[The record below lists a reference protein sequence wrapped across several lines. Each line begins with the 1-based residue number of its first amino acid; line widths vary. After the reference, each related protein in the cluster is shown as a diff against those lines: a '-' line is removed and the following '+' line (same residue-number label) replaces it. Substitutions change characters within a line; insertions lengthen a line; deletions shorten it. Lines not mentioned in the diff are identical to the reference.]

1 MNAGSAADLLC
12 SLVWSALALDPVVI
26 MTGTEEPPRVRRTPA
41 PATLLQHCKYC
52 SIDKRT
58 H

>member
-26 MTGTEEPPRVRRTPA
+26 MTGTRGAAPSPPHARTRYTA
-41 PATLLQHCKYC
+41 AALQILQH
-52 SIDKRT
+52 
-58 H
+58 